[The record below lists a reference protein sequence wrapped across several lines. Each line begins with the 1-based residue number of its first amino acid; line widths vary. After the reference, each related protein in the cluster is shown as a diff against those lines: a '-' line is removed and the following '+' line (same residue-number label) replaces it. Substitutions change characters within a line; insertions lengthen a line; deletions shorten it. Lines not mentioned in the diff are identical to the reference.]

1 MQSSPYKIKALQE
14 QFWQLSWH
22 LAPPRTFFCFSTQ
35 ANSKNNHDW
44 SPAEFVFQMP
54 WKVQQNLYF
63 RCLEKHCRIW
73 VPPCRFIFSNPLYS
87 PPHLR
92 FWHMELS
99 KSCQLSFQVFLTEL
113 NYFFLILSDS
123 FTQERAWAEKKKKKS
138 WNCSVVRRTE
148 TIWVAAVEFSVWY
161 GSKSLVPFP
170 VLTFLFSRCLM
181 LIFKV
186 TDMEVLEKVWLL
198 AFFYILFFPVC
209 F

>member
-1 MQSSPYKIKALQE
+1 MQSSPYKIKALKE

-22 LAPPRTFFCFSTQ
+22 LAPLRTFFCFSTQ

-44 SPAEFVFQMP
+44 SPAEFVLQMP
-54 WKVQQNLYF
+54 WKALQNL
-63 RCLEKHCRIW
+63 
-73 VPPCRFIFSNPLYS
+73 S
-87 PPHLR
+87 PTLQIHLFQSSVLPSLPKILTHGIKQVLSTQFLSLSHR
-92 FWHMELS
+92 VKLLLFHSFWLFYPRESMSWE
-99 KSCQLSFQVFLTEL
+99 
-113 NYFFLILSDS
+113 
-123 FTQERAWAEKKKKKS
+123 KKKKS

-186 TDMEVLEKVWLL
+186 TDMEALEKVWLL
-198 AFFYILFFPVC
+198 TFFYILFFPVC